1 MFLTSEGRLKTFST
15 FKTDALKE
23 ILRWTD
29 DDTNSSLQETVP
41 TAPFL
46 ILKLWYS
53 WHKRF
58 KPLCYWFSPGTY
70 LMTCFAAAQK
80 LL

>member
-46 ILKLWYS
+46 ILKL
-53 WHKRF
+53 
-58 KPLCYWFSPGTY
+58 
-70 LMTCFAAAQK
+70 
-80 LL
+80 